1 MKITRLVATA
11 AVAALVLAGCSS
23 GESPDA
29 GAQPGEVKKVSMTLV
44 TASSVPSMST
54 ELAVYAVPKSLGFFA
69 DENLD
74 VDMITADGSTAAI
87 QALASGSADVS
98 FPEGSAVIA
107 SAEKNI
113 PVKSFAGIVRQWQW
127 VMSVLPNSSVQTL
140 GDLKGKKIGVI
151 SLASGSYMYA
161 KAAVKAAGLDPAKDV
176 EYVPVGFG
184 KPAAEALNKGQVDA
198 VALYTTLYTEL
209 EATGDKFR
217 LLDNPALFKDLVG
230 LTWAAKSDRIADD
243 PDMFARF
250 ARAAYRGIIYTLANP
265 EAAVKIGYE
274 TWPDLKPAKGNEAVK
289 LKSDIDTIV
298 TEVNSYV
305 VDEKDRSTWKDWG
318 QVDTAALTA
327 LRDYA
332 REGGLISSEL
342 SIDKF
347 WDGSVVGKLTGIDTA
362 AVIKKAES

>member
-11 AVAALVLAGCSS
+11 AVAALALTGCSS
-23 GESPDA
+23 GDDPA
-29 GAQPGEVKKVSMTLV
+29 PGAKPGEVKKVSMTLV

-54 ELAVYAVPKSLGFFA
+54 ELAVYAVPKALGFFA

-107 SAEKNI
+107 AAEKNV
-113 PVKSFAGIVRQWQW
+113 PVKSFAGLVRQWQW
-127 VMSVLPNSSVQTL
+127 VMSVLPGSSVQSL
-140 GDLKGKKIGVI
+140 SDLKGKKIGVI

-176 EYVPVGFG
+176 KYVPVGFG
-184 KPAAEALNKGQVDA
+184 KPASEALNKGQVDA

-209 EATGDKFR
+209 EAAGDQFR
-217 LLDNPALFKDLVG
+217 LLDNPPLFKDLVG
-230 LTWAAKSDRIADD
+230 LTWAAKSESITDD
-243 PDMFARF
+243 PETFARF

-265 EAAVKIGYE
+265 EAAVKIGYQ
-274 TWPDLKPAKGNEAVK
+274 TWPDLKPAAGKEATQ
-289 LKSDIDTIV
+289 LKNDIDTIV
-298 TEVNSYV
+298 TEVSSYV

-318 QVDTAALTA
+318 QVDPAALTA

-332 REGGLISSEL
+332 RGGGLISSDV

-347 WDGSVVGKLTGIDTA
+347 WDGSVVGRLTGIDTA